1 MCAGRGC
8 NSDGDNRCY
17 QKRRDAGSFVNE
29 AESRGHRSGS
39 SLIIAE
45 TRCPVG
51 RSKSFGNSSK
61 RLFPCELYYYVVVV
75 IAVSEIAGTHGHVCF
90 WFSTQ
95 LHVIRKATSKNR
107 TKQSATATSKRA
119 GTRQVLHRPLARSL
133 VGDSNSTRH
142 VTAGLDS
149 LQVAALASSFPL
161 ATPQARINF
170 SAAAAPSADTF

>member
-107 TKQSATATSKRA
+107 TKQSPATATSKRA

-133 VGDSNSTRH
+133 VGDSTSRHSRTRLTPSRGIGLLFPPRDTASTH
-142 VTAGLDS
+142 H
-149 LQVAALASSFPL
+149 
-161 ATPQARINF
+161 F
-170 SAAAAPSADTF
+170 SAAAPPP